1 LRVKAIPAAPV
12 AAHQAAVVEAAARA
26 QSAAM
31 VVLAPPEPVAM
42 VVLVEL
48 TITQTGQQAVTVS
61 GFGLAA
67 AAAAGR
73 LTVLAVTAVLAV
85 VPLAQPRVVGP
96 VRVLPL
102 IPAAAAVQ
110 GDTTLAS
117 VEPVVL
123 AA

>member
-1 LRVKAIPAAPV
+1 
-12 AAHQAAVVEAAARA
+12 
-26 QSAAM
+26 M
-31 VVLAPPEPVAM
+31 
-42 VVLVEL
+42 
-48 TITQTGQQAVTVS
+48 
-61 GFGLAA
+61 
-67 AAAAGR
+67 
-73 LTVLAVTAVLAV
+73 LAVTAVLAV
-85 VPLAQPRVVGP
+85 VPLAERPVGP